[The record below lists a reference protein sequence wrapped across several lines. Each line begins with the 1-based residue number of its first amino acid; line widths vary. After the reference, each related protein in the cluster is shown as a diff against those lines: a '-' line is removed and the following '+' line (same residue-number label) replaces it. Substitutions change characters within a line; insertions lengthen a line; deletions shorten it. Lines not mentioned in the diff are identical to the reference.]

1 MKKNWNIFIN
11 LFEIKGMYM
20 RNFLCIFVLFI
31 VSSCTHETSWDDYY
45 RHVKIKPNTP
55 EYNQELDQWKN
66 PWKYKAYEPIQ
77 QKQTKSVKKKSSK
90 AEKQE
95 LKRQAAERVCQKKA
109 TQTIVIPHQPTA
121 TDALAEGFQKYK
133 DLPTK
138 NAYAELD
145 NMTMASIG
153 DGMKTVAN
161 DRRQDPQ
168 VYTQFDE
175 DLFYLCMS
183 EYGFDLEE
191 Q

>member
-1 MKKNWNIFIN
+1 
-11 LFEIKGMYM
+11 MYM

-121 TDALAEGFQKYK
+121 TDAYADAFSSQANRPAKGPAQRNS
-133 DLPTK
+133 
-138 NAYAELD
+138 NAL
-145 NMTMASIG
+145 MAG
-153 DGMKTVAN
+153 LGAGLKGAAN
-161 DRRQDPQ
+161 DRRQEPQ

-183 EYGFDLEE
+183 EYAFDLEE